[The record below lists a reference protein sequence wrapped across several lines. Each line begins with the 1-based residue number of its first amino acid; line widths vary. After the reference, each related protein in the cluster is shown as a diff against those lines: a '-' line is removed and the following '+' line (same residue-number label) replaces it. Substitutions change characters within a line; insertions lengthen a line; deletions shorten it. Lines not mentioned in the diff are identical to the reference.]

1 MPGTLLH
8 DGPWFCVHCKG
19 HVAMHGAEDITEDFA
34 LMDYLFA
41 GVTPGDVDEKLRILG
56 LARHYRRQGSEV

>member
-1 MPGTLLH
+1 M
-8 DGPWFCVHCKG
+8 
-19 HVAMHGAEDITEDFA
+19 AMHGAEDITEDFA

-56 LARHYRRQGSEV
+56 LARHNRRQGSKV